1 MIEPNR
7 IQQLDE
13 KTIGHISA
21 GEVVERPAQ
30 VVKELLENS
39 LDAGSTS
46 IHVIIERGGFD
57 KIQIE
62 DNGSGIHQDDLAL
75 SLDRHATSKMKSPE
89 DLNEIYTLGFR
100 GEALASI
107 GMVSKL
113 TVASRPDGQD
123 GRSIQMEDGNKAE
136 LEPFGMAKGTVV
148 TVEHLFENTPV
159 RLGFQRRPATEHARI
174 VEVVVA
180 HAIAHPTVGFRCTID
195 GRSTLHLPKVES
207 IEDRLYDVL
216 GGQSSSLLPLQ
227 QPVDDASVPG
237 EERWSGY
244 ISTPDISR
252 GKGDEIHILV
262 NGRPVASTP
271 FHQAIRRG
279 YRTRLMQGRH
289 PVTVLHLE
297 VPATEVDVNVHPT
310 KREVR
315 LRHSWRVL
323 ERLERAIAYTLASS
337 PTQPDSSGELQ
348 GLEGLSH
355 NSIEKPIQEL
365 LTPIK
370 EAVTHQ
376 HTSPVSNPP
385 AWVLAAGTQ
394 LNLVGDV
401 AEDVIESTEKE
412 RPQSMAA
419 SAQKMLPGMDSF
431 PVAPA
436 LSKEERAL
444 HRHAG
449 LGGSILPTQE
459 SPLKSSENDLPK
471 MEPLSQFA
479 DSYILAQA
487 GEELLLI
494 DQHALHERIR
504 YERLRHDK
512 TIWQPQSRLVPTV
525 IEFNLTQ
532 QARVEASMDK
542 LNELGFTLE
551 QQSDGEWHVLQA
563 PRLLDGDEIQPFLF
577 DLLQDVSEDGA
588 PLETIERR
596 KDHLAF
602 LNACRGAVKAN
613 DELSIAEM
621 RRLLDDM
628 RHVPNPWA
636 CVHGR
641 PTALRLSLDSLD
653 KHFGRHG

>member
-1 MIEPNR
+1 MTEPNR

-39 LDAGSTS
+39 LDAGSNS

-532 QARVEASMDK
+532 QARVEASMVK